1 METFVEVVRRG
12 MREGENEVA
21 VTYTAPSRS
30 DADAEGADEDGEDL
44 PPLVPMRDGVQCPIC
59 LVDYPDWKVS
69 HQNPKHCSEPV
80 MPRAAFVNP
89 IET

>member
-21 VTYTAPSRS
+21 VTNAVPSRS
-30 DADAEGADEDGEDL
+30 DADTEGADGDDEDL
-44 PPLVPMRDGVQCPIC
+44 PPLVPMRHGVQCQTC

-69 HQNPKHCSEPV
+69 HQIPSACSKPV
-80 MPRAAFVNP
+80 MPCAAFVNST
-89 IET
+89 ET